1 MCHILQHNPIET
13 SIEKESG
20 GNDDGCI
27 NADRD
32 RDGGNGSGETATP
45 ALLYCIGMNSF
56 DYV

>member
-1 MCHILQHNPIET
+1 MCHVLQHNLIET

-20 GNDDGCI
+20 GNDDGCT

-32 RDGGNGSGETATP
+32 PDGGNEPGETATP
-45 ALLYCIGMNSF
+45 VLLYCISMNSF